1 MLKLAQTIIFLCF
14 LNMSLA
20 QASPENAKSENSK
33 PRHVQLE
40 YEVTRD
46 GKPFAIVKESFTQD
60 GKEYKI
66 ESITKGIGIYA
77 LFGERKLTSVGEVTA
92 LGLKP
97 MHFEL
102 HQGDS
107 ARKSLI
113 ADFDWAKTVL
123 NLQVKGKTK
132 TALLEAGTQDLA
144 SYTYQF
150 MFTPPLKNEV
160 NVALTTGKKLNQ
172 YQYKVA
178 ERGVVLDAANMQ
190 YKTTHLVST
199 KAEDE
204 SKKQLWLAENQ
215 YYLLVLYRQLDE
227 NGATLEQTL
236 TKIHVE

>member
-1 MLKLAQTIIFLCF
+1 MLKLNQILLCGLIFCTNLVFCANLAFAQ
-14 LNMSLA
+14 
-20 QASPENAKSENSK
+20 PKS
-33 PRHVQLE
+33 VQLE

-46 GKPFAIVKESFTQD
+46 GKPFATVKESFTQD
-60 GKEYKI
+60 NKQYKI
-66 ESITKGIGIYA
+66 ESITKGIGVYA
-77 LFGERKLTSVGEVTA
+77 LFGERKLTSTGEVTNE
-92 LGLKP
+92 GLKP
-97 MHFEL
+97 RHFEL

-113 ADFDWAKTVL
+113 TDFDWANNTL
-123 NLQVKGKTK
+123 NMQVKGKTK
-132 TALLEAGTQDLA
+132 TAILEAGTQDLA

-150 MFTPPLKNEV
+150 MFTPPLKKEV

-172 YQYKVA
+172 YQYEVA
-178 ERGVVLDAANMQ
+178 ERGVVLNTATVQ

-204 SKKQLWLAENQ
+204 SKKQLWLAEDQ
-215 YYLLVLYRQLDE
+215 HYLLVRYRQLDE

>member
-14 LNMSLA
+14 LNVNLA
-20 QASPENAKSENSK
+20 QASPEHTKSENSK

-46 GKPFAIVKESFTQD
+46 GKPFATVKESFTQD

-77 LFGERKLTSVGEVTA
+77 LFGERKLTSTGELTST
-92 LGLKP
+92 GLVP
-97 MHFEL
+97 SHFEL

-107 ARKSLI
+107 VRKSLI
-113 ADFDWAKTVL
+113 TDFDWASNTL
-123 NLQVKGKTK
+123 NMQVKGKTK
-132 TALLEAGTQDLA
+132 TATLEKGTQDLA
-144 SYTYQF
+144 SYVYQF

-178 ERGVVLDAANMQ
+178 ERGVLIDAANKQ

-215 YYLLVLYRQLDE
+215 YYLLVRYRQLDE

-236 TKIHVE
+236 TKVHVE

>member
-1 MLKLAQTIIFLCF
+1 MLKLSQILLLGLIFCA
-14 LNMSLA
+14 NVALA
-20 QASPENAKSENSK
+20 QSNLPK
-33 PRHVQLE
+33 HIQLE

-46 GKPFAIVKESFTQD
+46 GKPFATVKETFTQD
-60 GKEYKI
+60 GKQYNI

-77 LFGERKLTSVGEVTA
+77 LFGERKLTSAGELTA
-92 LGLKP
+92 QGLVP

-113 ADFDWAKTVL
+113 ADFDWAKTTL
-123 NLQVKGKTK
+123 NMQVKGKTK
-132 TALLEAGTQDLA
+132 TAILEAGTQDLA

-178 ERGVVLDAANMQ
+178 ERGVLLDAANVQ

-215 YYLLVLYRQLDE
+215 YYLLVRYRQLDE